1 MPVEQ
6 TASESV
12 AEAPSTVNKENSKAA
27 SADLFNAKPK
37 STQKSKKIISKCERL
52 FLADQAKLEKLKK
65 QTERNNE
72 QVQKEVSKAEK
83 LAQKEEAKALLPKSP
98 LTAFFCF
105 ASRRRVVI
113 KEENPSLSV
122 TEIAKRLGEE
132 WKALEPEARQPYE
145 AESEVD

>member
-83 LAQKEEAKALLPKSP
+83 LAQKDAAAKKAAEAKAAKEAEKPP
-98 LTAFFCF
+98 
-105 ASRRRVVI
+105 RRRR
-113 KEENPSLSV
+113 
-122 TEIAKRLGEE
+122 A
-132 WKALEPEARQPYE
+132 Q
-145 AESEVD
+145 